1 MVSVSSVERKLLI
14 SESNEVYFSCRTKA
28 ISTKLFL
35 QSKRANSKKIL
46 PNVGTHGSCVRS
58 ICLQNKGVYN
68 KKFFRN
74 SSKTIGSVFSVNSVG
89 NKSYIELTLYYA
101 FEIKMAERI
110 SAIDAR
116 HLINIE
122 TILDKPLICGFILSN
137 DNETRQIT
145 PNIIGVN
152 ATMFLG

>member
-1 MVSVSSVERKLLI
+1 M
-14 SESNEVYFSCRTKA
+14 
-28 ISTKLFL
+28 
-35 QSKRANSKKIL
+35 
-46 PNVGTHGSCVRS
+46 
-58 ICLQNKGVYN
+58 
-68 KKFFRN
+68 
-74 SSKTIGSVFSVNSVG
+74 G

-101 FEIKMAERI
+101 FEIKMADRI